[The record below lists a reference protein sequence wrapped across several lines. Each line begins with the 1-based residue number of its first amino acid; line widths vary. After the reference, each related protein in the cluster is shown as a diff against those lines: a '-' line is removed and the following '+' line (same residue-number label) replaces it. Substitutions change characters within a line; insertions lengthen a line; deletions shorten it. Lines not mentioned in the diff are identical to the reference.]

1 MNKIFKRTIATLLT
15 VAAFATVGPVKYT
28 SLFTTEANAAETAEK
43 AKLKDLQVGKSSD
56 GELQLYDDKKCK
68 SKNEVDFDADET
80 KYYVNIKSGSKVY
93 IQPEIEDKTKY
104 EFKIKKGSKSYD
116 ANEKIP
122 VSSSS
127 TSIKVEVWEKANKS
141 NSKTYT
147 ITVLC
152 NRDKDDDDDDDDD
165 KYDDIYLDNLEVDG
179 DEVNLK
185 ESKTT
190 YTVDVKE
197 SKTSVKIVAEP
208 DEDDYKVRLTGDS
221 IDSFRL
227 DDDNDYEKK
236 VTLNKG
242 KNEFKINIKY
252 DGDERTY
259 TLIINRGS
267 SSDKEESKE
276 DDKNNSN
283 NNTNV
288 AARPNQWVTVN
299 GNLMYND
306 SLGNPIKNAWFIDR
320 NTNAWYYF
328 QADGTAKKGWF
339 NNNGHWYYLNQYSGQ
354 MQTGWSYINGE
365 WYCLNPQS
373 GAMQTGW
380 IKSDWSGDWY
390 YCDGSGKMLRNTNVG
405 GYRLAS
411 SGAWIR

>member
-1 MNKIFKRTIATLLT
+1 MNKIFKRTIASLLT

-28 SLFTTEANAAETAEK
+28 SLFTKEANAAETAEK
-43 AKLKDLQVGKSSD
+43 ATLKGLEVKKSSS
-56 GELQLYDDKKCK
+56 GSELQLYDDKKCK
-68 SKNEVDFDADET
+68 SKDKVDFKEKDT
-80 KYYVNIKSGSKVY
+80 KYYVNLKSGNKVY
-93 IQPEIEDKTKY
+93 IDPQVESGYKY
-104 EFKIKKGSKSYD
+104 EISKGSKDYD
-116 ANEKIP
+116 KDEKIT

-127 TSIKVEVWEKANKS
+127 TKLTVEVWKDGDKNNTSNK
-141 NSKTYT
+141 YT
-147 ITVLC
+147 ITVLRD
-152 NRDKDDDDDDDDD
+152 RDKDDDDDDDDDD
-165 KYDDIYLDNLEVDG
+165 KYDDIYLKNLEVDG

-221 IDSFRL
+221 IDSYRL

-267 SSDKEESKE
+267 SSDKDENKDE
-276 DDKNNSN
+276 DKNNSN

-306 SLGNPIKNAWFIDR
+306 VNGKPIKNTWFNDR
-320 NTNAWYYF
+320 NTGAWYYF
-328 QADGTAKKGWF
+328 QYDGSAKKGWF
-339 NNNGHWYYLNQYSGQ
+339 YDKGNWYYLDQYTGV
-354 MQTGWSYINGE
+354 MQTGWQQINGQ
-365 WYCLNPQS
+365 WYCLNS
-373 GAMQTGW
+373 LGAMQTGW

-390 YCDGSGKMLRNTNVG
+390 YCDGSGKMLRNTTVG

-411 SGAWIR
+411 SGAWVR

>member
-28 SLFTTEANAAETAEK
+28 SLFTKEANAAETKDENAVLTELK
-43 AKLKDLQVGKSSD
+43 VKRGNSTAKLYKKKTFKKSYETDFESDRKEYYVDLGTKSKISIDAEVGSDYKVKLYKGGSEKELDDDISASKGKNTFYVKVYDKDG
-56 GELQLYDDKKCK
+56 
-68 SKNEVDFDADET
+68 KNEV
-80 KYYVNIKSGSKVY
+80 
-93 IQPEIEDKTKY
+93 
-104 EFKIKKGSKSYD
+104 
-116 ANEKIP
+116 
-122 VSSSS
+122 
-127 TSIKVEVWEKANKS
+127 NK
-141 NSKTYT
+141 YT
-147 ITVLC
+147 IYAYRD
-152 NRDKDDDDDDDDD
+152 NDKDDDDDDDDD
-165 KYDDIYLDNLEVDG
+165 YDDIYLKKLKVG
-179 DEVNLK
+179 GKTVSLK

-190 YTVDVKE
+190 YTVDID
-197 SKTSVKIVAEP
+197 SDTTSVKIVAEP
-208 DEDDYKVRLTGDS
+208 DDDDYKVK
-221 IDSFRL
+221 IDGTTV
-227 DDDNDYEKK
+227 DDDDDYEKK

-242 KNEFKINIKY
+242 KNEIKIRVK
-252 DGDERTY
+252 DDDDERIY
-259 TLIINRGS
+259 TVIINRGS

>member
-28 SLFTTEANAAETAEK
+28 SLFTKEANAAEAAEK
-43 AKLKDLQVGKSSD
+43 ATLKGLEVKKSSS
-56 GELQLYDDKKCK
+56 GSELQLYDDKKCK
-68 SKNEVDFDADET
+68 SKDKVDFEEKNT
-80 KYYVNIKSGSKVY
+80 KYYVNLKSGNKVY
-93 IQPEIEDKTKY
+93 IDPQVESGYKY
-104 EFKIKKGSKSYD
+104 EISKGSKDYD
-116 ANEKIP
+116 KDEKIT

-127 TSIKVEVWEKANKS
+127 TKLTVEVWKDGDKNNTSNK
-141 NSKTYT
+141 YT
-147 ITVLC
+147 ITVL
-152 NRDKDDDDDDDDD
+152 RDKDKDDDDDDDDD
-165 KYDDIYLDNLEVDG
+165 DDYDDIYLDKLKVG
-179 DEVNLK
+179 GKTVSLK

-190 YTVDVKE
+190 YTVDVDADT
-197 SKTSVKIVAEP
+197 TSVKIVAEP
-208 DEDDYKVRLTGDS
+208 EEDEYTVK
-221 IDSFRL
+221 IDGSTV
-227 DDDNDYEKK
+227 DDDDDYEKK

-242 KNEFKINIKY
+242 KNEIKIRVKDDDKN
-252 DGDERTY
+252 ERIY

-267 SSDKEESKE
+267 ASDKEESKE

>member
-28 SLFTTEANAAETAEK
+28 SLFTTEANAADSKKYLTELKVERNGSNT
-43 AKLKDLQVGKSSD
+43 KLYKDDDFKKKVTFESD
-56 GELQLYDDKKCK
+56 RK
-68 SKNEVDFDADET
+68 
-80 KYYVNIKSGSKVY
+80 KYYVDLGSKNK
-93 IQPEIEDKTKY
+93 ISIEADAGDGYTIKLFKDSVKDDNEEEFDKDIKVKKNKTKFY
-104 EFKIKKGSKSYD
+104 VNVYGTDK
-116 ANEKIP
+116 EK
-122 VSSSS
+122 
-127 TSIKVEVWEKANKS
+127 EV
-141 NSKTYT
+141 TQYT
-147 ITVLC
+147 IWAYKD
-152 NRDKDDDDDDDDD
+152 RDKDDDDDDDDD
-165 KYDDIYLDNLEVDG
+165 YDDIYLDNLEVDG

-208 DEDDYKVRLTGDS
+208 ENDDYKVRIAGDTV
-221 IDSFRL
+221 
-227 DDDNDYEKK
+227 DDDDDYEKK

-242 KNEFKINIKY
+242 KNEIEIKLR
-252 DGDERTY
+252 DKDNDEQRTY